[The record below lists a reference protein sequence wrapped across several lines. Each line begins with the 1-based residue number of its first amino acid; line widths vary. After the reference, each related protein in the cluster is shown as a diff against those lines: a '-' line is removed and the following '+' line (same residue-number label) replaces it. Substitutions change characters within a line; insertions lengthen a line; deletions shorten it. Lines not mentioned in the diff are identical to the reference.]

1 MLGLPEASTAMHER
15 TWRVYPYRWVVLVV
29 YMLIQLTMQTLWICF
44 APIIGVAA
52 ALYRVSDLQIGL
64 IAMSFMIV
72 YVPVSIPASWLI
84 DKLGIRRAVGA
95 GAVLAGAFGLL
106 RGAPGAGY
114 GWVLLWTVGIAI
126 AQPLLLNSITTVA
139 ARWFPVRERATA
151 TGLALIANF
160 LGTGIGQVASPP
172 LTERLGVPGMLLV
185 FGGGAAVAGA
195 VFVLVVRDAPPTP
208 PCPPGDEARA
218 LVLDRLG
225 PVVRM
230 PAMWSLLAVS
240 LIGQGIFTGI
250 ATWIEDIVR
259 PSGITPDQAGTLG
272 GLLLAGAIVGAI
284 GFSLAS
290 DRLRRRKP
298 FLLLGV
304 CCAAP
309 SVAGAA
315 WATSYAGY
323 AAAFVALGI
332 FLIGAAP
339 ILFQYAAEI
348 TVPAPEGT
356 SSGLLNLAGQVSVVF
371 VYAMQWLR
379 GGDGS
384 FALPLLVA
392 AGLLAVSPALL
403 VGLRESAV
411 VATEG
416 ARGEPRG

>member
-1 MLGLPEASTAMHER
+1 MHER
-15 TWRVYPYRWVVLVV
+15 AWRVYPYRWVVVGV
-29 YMLIQLTMQTLWICF
+29 YMGIQLTMQTLWICF

-84 DKLGIRRAVGA
+84 DRLGIRRAVGA

-106 RGAPGAGY
+106 RGASGASY
-114 GWVLLWTVGIAI
+114 GWVLVWTVGIA
-126 AQPLLLNSITTVA
+126 ATQPLLLNSITTVA
-139 ARWFPVRERATA
+139 ARWFPVSERATA

-172 LTERLGVPGMLLV
+172 LTEQLGVPGMLLV

-195 VFVLVVRDAPPTP
+195 AFVLLVRDAPPTP
-208 PCPPGDEARA
+208 PCPPGDDARA

-240 LIGQGIFTGI
+240 LIGQGIFTGV

-259 PSGITPDQAGTLG
+259 PSGITPEQAGTLG

-298 FLLLGV
+298 FLLLGM

-379 GGDGS
+379 GADGS
-384 FALPLLVA
+384 FAVPLLAA

-403 VGLRESAV
+403 VRLPESLRGS
-411 VATEG
+411 TS
-416 ARGEPRG
+416 